1 MMQQVRSKYGESMKE
16 KRENSLHSNAFQS
29 LAQAM
34 ATVLLASATASAHAS
49 HNLAG
54 GVWFNYENVNDT
66 VASGDESEN
75 NGNFGEEAFVLY
87 ADGQAEEGIWSYS
100 AEFRVGPGSFTEPAF
115 NSTGDEFG
123 IHKAWVGFDVSENHK
138 ITVGKSQVPFGW
150 KTTNF
155 WPGDMLIGGYG
166 DQMDIGIKLDGSN
179 DALNYS
185 AAYYHQDD
193 WSYTSADTMDDN
205 KHWGASAGEKA
216 AYRKV
221 QTIVGDLNFEVA
233 QGHKVGLSLQ
243 TGKLQDLTE
252 QLDGTKD
259 YLDSDNNATLTT
271 TGLDDDRETDG
282 SHSAGV
288 IYYKGKFD
296 NNFVNA
302 QVIKT
307 KRELPKDYVTAFGV
321 EEKQESTRYALT
333 MGRSSG
339 NWTYYVD
346 ATWAQSDTKGD
357 DSKTY
362 YGYAPGVKYNY
373 GPGWIYA
380 EYLTSDGYVGR
391 DGNVGEYDSFN
402 ALYLTID
409 FYF

>member
-1 MMQQVRSKYGESMKE
+1 M
-16 KRENSLHSNAFQS
+16 HSNRLNPLTKAMAVALMTS
-29 LAQAM
+29 AAATAQA
-34 ATVLLASATASAHAS
+34 SN
-49 HNLAG
+49 NLAG

-75 NGNFGEEAFVLY
+75 NGNFGEEAFILY

-100 AEFRVGPGSFTEPAF
+100 AELRVGPGSFTEPAF

-123 IHKAWVGFDVSENHK
+123 IHKAWVGFDISDNHK

-166 DQMDIGIKLDGSN
+166 DQMDVGIKLDGSK
-179 DALNYS
+179 DALSYS

-205 KHWGASAGEKA
+205 KHWGASAGSKA

-233 QGHKVGLSLQ
+233 EGHKVGLSLQ
-243 TGKLQDLTE
+243 SGKLQDLSD
-252 QLDGTKD
+252 QLTNEYDATWSGVDG
-259 YLDSDNNATLTT
+259 
-271 TGLDDDRETDG
+271 DRETDG

-296 NNFVNA
+296 QNFVNA

-307 KRELPKDYVTAFGV
+307 KRELPDDYVAVTDM
-321 EEKQESTRYALT
+321 EQDQESTRYALT
-333 MGRSSG
+333 LGRSSG